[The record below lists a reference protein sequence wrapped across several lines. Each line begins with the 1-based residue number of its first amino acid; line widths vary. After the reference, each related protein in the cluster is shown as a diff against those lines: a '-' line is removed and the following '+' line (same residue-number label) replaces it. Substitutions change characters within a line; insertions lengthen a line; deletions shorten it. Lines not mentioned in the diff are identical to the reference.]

1 MNDTK
6 KTYLQKRLAILIA
19 ALAVGAMSL
28 VNAPSLSA
36 QNTAENKKPGKDL
49 MTLKHEKDSL
59 VNANCDMFNI
69 AQNKYYERLDKIYT
83 MSLLFSNQELKELNN
98 AFNPYFQKFAENNIL
113 SGEIGVE
120 YKYIKLMFPMK
131 ADMPFGEFYYII
143 RKLNI
148 PDEVLAQFDI
158 TSVHGRIVGFK
169 NAHKQTNF
177 ECYSDAF
184 ARGLMNDGDL
194 SEDVPEYLE
203 IYESWYTNNLKI
215 AKLQQEMR
223 DVNVK

>member
-1 MNDTK
+1 MKQNNANK
-6 KTYLQKRLAILIA
+6 KNLITL
-19 ALAVGAMSL
+19 LAVLGIGANFMF
-28 VNAPSLSA
+28 NAPSLSA

-49 MTLKHEKDSL
+49 MNLKHEKDSL

-83 MSLLFSNQELKELNN
+83 MSLFFSNRELKELNK

-120 YKYIKLMFPMK
+120 YKYIKLIFPMK
-131 ADMPFGEFYYII
+131 ANMPFGEFYYII

-148 PDEVLAQFDI
+148 PDEVLAQFGM

-169 NAHKQTNF
+169 NAHKQNNF

-184 ARGLMNDGDL
+184 AGGLMNDGDL
-194 SEDVPEYLE
+194 PADVPEYLE
-203 IYESWYTNNLKI
+203 IYEQWYTNNLKI
-215 AKLQQEMR
+215 AKLQQEMQNE
-223 DVNVK
+223 NVK